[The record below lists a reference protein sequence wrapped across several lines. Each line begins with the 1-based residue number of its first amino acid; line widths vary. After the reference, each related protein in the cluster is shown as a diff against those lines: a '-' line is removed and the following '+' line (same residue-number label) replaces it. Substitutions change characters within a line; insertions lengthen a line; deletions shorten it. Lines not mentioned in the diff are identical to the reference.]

1 MTMDYSYQNNKKKK
15 KKKKKT
21 MDYGPNNNILLPG
34 DLF

>member
-1 MTMDYSYQNNKKKK
+1 MTMDYSYQNKKK

>member
-1 MTMDYSYQNNKKKK
+1 MTMDYSYQNK